1 MRILLSAP
9 WVRALQVYRRFTA
22 AASLRAAWGLQQTL
36 KELDRS
42 GPKPSYPREIAAR
55 SSKALPWSRTLTSS
69 ARVDHVRLPRFA
81 GVAAVAPL
89 QRHKTRVRRPP
100 AATRRVGAL
109 AGQQGRAR
117 LPRACRRP
125 STRRIGGRGSEGS
138 ESPLDGKRSLPGYL
152 PHASEPSIAAGLPE
166 RTSLPPPCSYLVGY
180 RRPIVLR
187 GPSSVVLILATCWA
201 VNMNIAASST

>member
-1 MRILLSAP
+1 MNSSRSE
-9 WVRALQVYRRFTA
+9 RRFTA
-22 AASLRAAWGLQQTL
+22 AASLRAAWDLQQTL
-36 KELDRS
+36 KELDCS
-42 GPKPSYPREIAAR
+42 GPKPSSPREIAAL
-55 SSKALPWSRTLTSS
+55 SSKALPWSTTLTSS

-89 QRHKTRVRRPP
+89 KRHKTRVRRPP

-125 STRRIGGRGSEGS
+125 STRRIGGRVREGS
-138 ESPLDGKRSLPGYL
+138 ESPLDGKRSLPEYL
-152 PHASEPSIAAGLPE
+152 PHASESSVAAGLPE

-180 RRPIVLR
+180 RRRPIVLR
-187 GPSSVVLILATCWA
+187 GPSSVVLILATCCA